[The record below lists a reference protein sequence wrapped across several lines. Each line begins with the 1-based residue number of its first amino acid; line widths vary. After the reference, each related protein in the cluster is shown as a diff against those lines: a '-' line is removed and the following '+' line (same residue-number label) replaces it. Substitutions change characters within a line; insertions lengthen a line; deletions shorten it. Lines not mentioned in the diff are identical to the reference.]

1 MTFPV
6 TVLYAAPL
14 AILMVGL
21 SVTVSL
27 KRGQFGVALGDGGHP
42 ELNEWIRRH
51 ANFAESVPF
60 ALLLMALAEA
70 QGAGVALLHA
80 LGLILLVSRVIHPF
94 GIDTLRPA
102 APLRIIGA
110 VGTSAATLIAAAS
123 LARNLIG

>member
-1 MTFPV
+1 MYFPI
-6 TVLYAAPL
+6 TALYAVPL
-14 AILMVGL
+14 AVLMVGL

-42 ELNEWIRRH
+42 QLNEWIRRH

-70 QGAGVALLHA
+70 QGAGIALLHSA
-80 LGLILLVSRVIHPF
+80 GLILLVARIIHPF
-94 GIDTLRPA
+94 GIDNDRPA